1 MGKLFSVLA
10 AGLLFGLG
18 LAISG
23 MTHARK
29 VLGFLDITGEWD
41 PSLLLVLGGAVG
53 VSAVAFHLILR
64 RTAPVLEP
72 AFRLPSVK
80 DIDGP
85 LVVGAAIFGIGWGI
99 SGYCPGPAIASLA
112 APNWET
118 WVFIPAVL
126 LGALLHRLTTL
137 SPEETARTRA
147 SAETPSNASEAH
159 Q

>member
-1 MGKLFSVLA
+1 MGKLLSVLA

-23 MTHARK
+23 MTHASK
-29 VLGFLDITGEWD
+29 VLGFLDITGDWD

-53 VSAVAFHLILR
+53 VSVVAFRFILR
-64 RTAPVLEP
+64 RKAPVLEP
-72 AFRLPSVK
+72 AFRLPSLK

-118 WVFIPAVL
+118 WIFIPAVL
-126 LGALLHRLTTL
+126 LGAYLHRLTTI
-137 SPEETARTRA
+137 SPEDTARTRC
-147 SAETPSNASEAH
+147 SEGSTTA
-159 Q
+159 